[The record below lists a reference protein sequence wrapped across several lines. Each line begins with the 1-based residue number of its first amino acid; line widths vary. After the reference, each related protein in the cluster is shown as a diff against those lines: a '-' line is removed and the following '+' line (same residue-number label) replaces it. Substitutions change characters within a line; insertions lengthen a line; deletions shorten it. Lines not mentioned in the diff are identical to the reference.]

1 MSGHGLVTAE
11 VIAEAIFVHLHVLDY
26 CKFHSLIQ
34 DQKLLIKV
42 DNAGNGPQV
51 QAVSLL
57 NEELVLLLVGD

>member
-1 MSGHGLVTAE
+1 MSDHGLVTAE

-26 CKFHSLIQ
+26 FRFHSLIQ

-42 DNAGNGPQV
+42 DNAGNRPQA
-51 QAVSLL
+51 QAVRLL